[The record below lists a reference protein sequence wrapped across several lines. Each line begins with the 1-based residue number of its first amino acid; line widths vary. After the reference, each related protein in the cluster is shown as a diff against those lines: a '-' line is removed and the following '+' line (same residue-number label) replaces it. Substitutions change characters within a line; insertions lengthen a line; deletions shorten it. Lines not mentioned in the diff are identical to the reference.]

1 MNYYSQKD
9 FLKIEQIGKLYFNR
23 INNINDS
30 MSNYKN
36 KNQYN
41 LFNNNSNNYHQGISH
56 SILGKNYSNEEL
68 YEQIGK
74 YNIRKD
80 KNKEVIY
87 YNDNNKYLKKK
98 WNYTIGFPNIGNSCY
113 MNSFLQILF
122 HIPNFLNVLRENDTD
137 YYKQDTLIYNIIY
150 LSKYPYN

>member
-1 MNYYSQKD
+1 MD
-9 FLKIEQIGKLYFNR
+9 
-23 INNINDS
+23 
-30 MSNYKN
+30 KN
-36 KNQYN
+36 C
-41 LFNNNSNNYHQGISH
+41 
-56 SILGKNYSNEEL
+56 SNEEL

-87 YNDNNKYLKKK
+87 YNDNNKYFKKK
-98 WNYTIGFPNIGNSCY
+98 IKKLKNFKIIQLVFLIGNSCY
-113 MNSFLQILF
+113 INSFLQILF
-122 HIPNFLNVLRENDTD
+122 HIPNFINVLNENDTD